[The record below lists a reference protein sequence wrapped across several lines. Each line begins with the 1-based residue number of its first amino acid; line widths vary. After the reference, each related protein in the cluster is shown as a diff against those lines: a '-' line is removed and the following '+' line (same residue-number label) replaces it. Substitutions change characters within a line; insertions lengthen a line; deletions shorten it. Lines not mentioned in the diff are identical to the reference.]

1 MPRPYVHRLRV
12 RYGECDPQ
20 GIVFNANYFAYFDVA
35 ITELWRDELAGYQQM
50 MERGIDIVVGAASA
64 TFRTPARFDDE
75 LALELTVTHLGTTSM
90 VSRIRVL
97 RGDELCVEGEIRH
110 VFVDLATLQKTP
122 IPDDI
127 RAALERHAEADGAAE
142 REVA

>member
-1 MPRPYVHRLRV
+1 MSRPYVHRLRV

-35 ITELWRDELAGYQQM
+35 ITELWRDELGGYQQM
-50 MERGIDIVVGAASA
+50 MARGIDVVVGAASA

-97 RGDELCVEGEIRH
+97 RGDELCVEGEMRH

-127 RAALERHAEADGAAE
+127 RGPLGRHAEADGGPE